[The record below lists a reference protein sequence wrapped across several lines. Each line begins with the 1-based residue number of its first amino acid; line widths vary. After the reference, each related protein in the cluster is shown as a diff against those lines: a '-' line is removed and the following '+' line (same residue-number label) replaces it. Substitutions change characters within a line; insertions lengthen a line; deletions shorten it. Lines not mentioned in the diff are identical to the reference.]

1 MRNKLWI
8 FSSLICILCLLSM
21 GLETEAQENITS
33 EMPEEVPLTEASE
46 NAKLVYTQLMYAV
59 YLQSFNKDIKGAR
72 QVYDALV
79 KQAPESAFVW
89 YKSGQLKNIMQD
101 IRGAEEDT
109 RKALKLDPSHIP
121 ATWQLAQILV
131 KRASYSGRRD
141 INNVLKE
148 LKVLETLERVT
159 ELDPDHL
166 DAHHVLSDLAYQI
179 GEYTIAEKSLKA
191 LTRILPFEP
200 TFHERLGDIYKNLDL
215 PHEAIDAY
223 QRVIKIKPD
232 DRNALR
238 SLGELYLNIGKL
250 TEARQ
255 AFEKVLTMMP
265 QDFGGNLGIGLVFK
279 ELAHNSI
286 QSGNDNPSDE
296 PVDILELVESAET
309 HLLRAVSI
317 AKDAANNA
325 RNRPRR
331 ERYQTLANRAQYNLT
346 DVYILLKNYEK
357 AVEVFEEL
365 LEDDPDNIV
374 AIYGIGSVYQAM
386 GDFKNAETYLRKT
399 LTMQPTHAN
408 ALNGLGYLYAQ
419 QGRNLDEAEALIR
432 RALEKSPA
440 NGAYLDSL
448 GWVYYKQGK
457 FADAV
462 ITLESANQ
470 QLPNSVEI
478 LMHLGDAYSKTGEL
492 EKARSVW
499 QQAQTLEPDN
509 SDIKERLKQ

>member
-1 MRNKLWI
+1 MRNKLWV
-8 FSSLICILCLLSM
+8 FSSLLCILCPLSM
-21 GLETEAQENITS
+21 GVVTDAQDNTS
-33 EMPEEVPLTEASE
+33 SEILEEVPLSEASE

-59 YLQSFNKDIKGAR
+59 YLQSFNKDIKGAS
-72 QVYDALV
+72 QIYDALV

-89 YKSGQLKNIMQD
+89 YKSGQLKNIKQD

-109 RKALKLDPSHIP
+109 REALKLDPSHIP

-141 INNVLKE
+141 IRNVLKE
-148 LKVLETLERVT
+148 LEVLETLERVI

-179 GEYTIAEKSLKA
+179 GEYTTAEKSLKA

-200 TFHERLGDIYKNLDL
+200 TFHERLGDIYRNLDL
-215 PHEAIDAY
+215 PHEAIDVY
-223 QRVIKIKPD
+223 QRVIKIKAD

-238 SLGELYLNIGKL
+238 ALGELYLNIGKL

-255 AFEKVLTMMP
+255 FFEKLLTMMP
-265 QDFGGNLGIGLVFK
+265 QDYGGNLGMGLVFK
-279 ELAHNSI
+279 ELAENSI
-286 QSGNDNPSDE
+286 QSGKENPTDE
-296 PVDILELVESAET
+296 PVDILELVESAEI
-309 HLLRAVSI
+309 HLLRAISI
-317 AKDAANNA
+317 AENA
-325 RNRPRR
+325 VNSSRNQSRR
-331 ERYQTLANRAQYNLT
+331 ARYQTLANRAQYDLT
-346 DVYILLKNYEK
+346 DVYILLKNFEK
-357 AVEVFEEL
+357 AVDVFEKL
-365 LEDDPDNIV
+365 LEDDPDNII

-399 LTMQPTHAN
+399 LSMQPTHAN

-419 QGRNLDEAEALIR
+419 QGRNLDEAEVLIN

-457 FADAV
+457 FAEAV

-470 QLPNSVEI
+470 QLPNNVEI
-478 LMHLGDAYSKTGEL
+478 LMHLGDAYNKTGEP

-499 QQAQTLEPDN
+499 QQAQTLEPDDSN
-509 SDIKERLKQ
+509 IKERLKQ

>member
-1 MRNKLWI
+1 MRNKGRI
-8 FSSLICILCLLSM
+8 FFSLLCPLCLLSM
-21 GLETEAQENITS
+21 GVVTAAQDNTS
-33 EMPEEVPLTEASE
+33 SEIPEEVLIPKASE
-46 NAKLVYTQLMYAV
+46 NAKQVYTQLMYAV
-59 YLQSFNKDIKGAR
+59 YLQSFNKDIQGAR
-72 QVYDALV
+72 QIYDALI

-89 YKSGQLKNIMQD
+89 YKSGQLKNRMQD

-109 RKALKLDPSHIP
+109 RQALKLDPSHIP

-141 INNVLKE
+141 MRNVLKE
-148 LKVLETLERVT
+148 LKVLETLETVI

-166 DAHHVLSDLAYQI
+166 DAHHMLSDLASQI
-179 GEYTIAEKSLKA
+179 GEYTTAEKSLKA

-200 TFHERLGDIYKNLDL
+200 TFHERLGDIYKNMNRL
-215 PHEAIDAY
+215 HEAMDAY
-223 QRVIKIKPD
+223 QRVIKIKPN

-238 SLGELYLNIGKL
+238 ALGELYLNTGKL

-255 AFEKVLTMMP
+255 SFEQVLTMMP
-265 QDFGGNLGIGLVFK
+265 QDFGGHLGMGLVFK
-279 ELAHNSI
+279 ELADNSI
-286 QSGNDNPSDE
+286 QSENDNPLDE

-309 HLLRAVSI
+309 HLLRAISI
-317 AKDAANNA
+317 AKTAVNHS
-325 RNRPRR
+325 RNPSRR
-331 ERYQTLANRAQYNLT
+331 EHYQTLANSARYNLT
-346 DVYILLKNYEK
+346 DVYILFKNFEK
-357 AVEVFEEL
+357 AVAVFENL

-374 AIYGIGSVYQAM
+374 AIYGMGSVYQAM

-399 LTMQPTHAN
+399 LAMQPAHAN

-419 QGRNLDEAEALIR
+419 HGRNLDEAEALIK
-432 RALEKSPA
+432 RALEKSPT

-448 GWVYYKQGK
+448 GWVFYKQGK
-457 FADAV
+457 FAEAV
-462 ITLESANQ
+462 IALERANQ
-470 QLPNSVEI
+470 QLPNNVEI
-478 LMHLGDAYSKTGEL
+478 LMHLGDAYNKTGEP